1 MAWHNIKMNRKQR
14 KDKVNHKLSST
25 KKECFA
31 SESNLLKR
39 KNSPLLLAMSFNR
52 PLDILKEPNLD
63 VLEEVK
69 RELPKE
75 CNKEKFKALE
85 EIGIFSEFY
94 TSNQV
99 YDTRLNI
106 RKQSTIHV
114 ADFMKKG
121 DRMQL
126 LLSTGDLGTYL
137 QKKHEAIKSSFTR
150 EKAVERFFFPSEKS
164 PDFYSKTPKLSPT
177 YVKLPKINSPLSKKP
192 QPKIEKLNDLI
203 EKCEMALSLKP
214 KFNGVNFKMRYK

>member
-1 MAWHNIKMNRKQR
+1 MNLKPRKE
-14 KDKVNHKLSST
+14 KFNHKLSSK
-25 KKECFA
+25 KKEYLA
-31 SESNLLKR
+31 SESNLLKSR
-39 KNSPLLLAMSFNR
+39 NSPMLLAMSIIR
-52 PLDILKEPNLD
+52 PLDTPKGSNFE
-63 VLEEVK
+63 VSEEVK
-69 RELPKE
+69 RDLPKE
-75 CNKEKFKALE
+75 SNKEKFKALE

-114 ADFMKKG
+114 ADFMKKN

-177 YVKLPKINSPLSKKP
+177 YVKLPKINSPLLKKP
-192 QPKIEKLNDLI
+192 PPKIEMLNNLI
-203 EKCEMALSLKP
+203 EKCEYALSLKP
-214 KFNGVNFKMRYK
+214 NFNEVNLKLRYK

>member
-1 MAWHNIKMNRKQR
+1 MNRKPR
-14 KDKVNHKLSST
+14 KDKVNHKLSSI
-25 KKECFA
+25 KKECLA
-31 SESNLLKR
+31 SEGNLLKKR
-39 KNSPLLLAMSFNR
+39 NSPLLLSVNFTR
-52 PLDILKEPNLD
+52 PLDILKDPNLD
-63 VLEEVK
+63 ISGEAE

-99 YDTRLNI
+99 YDTRLNM

-114 ADFMKKG
+114 ADFMKKN

-177 YVKLPKINSPLSKKP
+177 YTKLPKINSPLSKKP
-192 QPKIEKLNDLI
+192 PPKIEKLNDLI
-203 EKCEMALSLKP
+203 EKCEIALSLKP
-214 KFNGVNFKMRYK
+214 KFNGVNLKMRYK